1 MNIAIV
7 ASEGVPFAKTGGLAD
22 VVGAL
27 PLALERLGH
36 EVVLILPKYKGITQR
51 RATLGSKVSVA
62 FVEHDG
68 YFGREHLYGG
78 KDGDYADNLER
89 FSFFA
94 WRALETLKELH
105 FRPDVIHVHDWQAAL
120 VPVYLAT
127 TYRDDPVVGQAT
139 TLLTVH
145 NLAYQGVFP
154 KSEFPKLGLPW
165 ELFHLE
171 GLEYYDQINL
181 LKGGLM
187 FAKRLSTVSP
197 TYAREIQTPEYGCG
211 LDGVLRKRRAD
222 LTGVLNGID
231 TTLWDPATDKALNA
245 PFSAAAPEAKS
256 VNKRA
261 LQTALDLPVDPTVPL
276 VGMITRLAA
285 QKGLDLVAAAMEK
298 LVALGV
304 QLVVLGT
311 GDRSFHES
319 FEALGRRYPKAL
331 AVRLSFDDRLARQIY
346 AASDLFLMPS
356 RFEPCGLGQMIA
368 MRYGA
373 LPVVRKTG
381 GLADTVS
388 EASTDGREGNGFVFE
403 AAESSELVAATRRA
417 LAVYRQRAA
426 WTALQRRAMQSD
438 WSWERAARAYVELYG
453 GAPHPVPLPSGER
466 VG

>member
-1 MNIAIV
+1 MNIAMV
-7 ASEGVPFAKTGGLAD
+7 ASEGVPFSKTGGLAD

-36 EVVLILPKYKGITQR
+36 EVVVILPKYKGTAHR
-51 RATLGSKVSVA
+51 RATIGHGIPVL

-78 KDGDYADNLER
+78 KDGDYPDNLER

-94 WRALETLKELH
+94 WRALETLKEAN
-105 FRPDVIHVHDWQAAL
+105 FRPDAIHVHDWQAAL
-120 VPVYLAT
+120 IPVYLAT

-171 GLEYYDQINL
+171 GLEYYDQVNL

-187 FAKRLSTVSP
+187 FAKRLNTVSP
-197 TYAREIQTPEYGCG
+197 TYAQEIQTPEYGCG

-222 LTGVLNGID
+222 LAGVLNGID
-231 TTLWDPATDKALNA
+231 TALWDPAADKALAA
-245 PFSAAAPEAKS
+245 PFSAAKPAGKAAA
-256 VNKRA
+256 KRA
-261 LQTALDLPVDPTVPL
+261 LQAALGLPTDPAVPL

-285 QKGLDLVAAAMEK
+285 QKGLDLVAAAMEDF
-298 LVALGV
+298 ASLGV
-304 QLVVLGT
+304 QLAVLGT
-311 GDRSFHES
+311 GDRVFHEQ
-319 FEALGRRYPKAL
+319 FEALGRRFPKTL

-346 AASDLFLMPS
+346 AGSDLFLMPS

-373 LPVVRKTG
+373 IPVVRKTG
-381 GLADTVS
+381 GLADTVV
-388 EASTDGREGNGFVFE
+388 EASADGSKGNGFLFE
-403 AAESSELVAATRRA
+403 AAEPSELLAAVRRA
-417 LAVYRQRAA
+417 LALYRRRAA
-426 WTALQRRAMQSD
+426 WGALQRRAMQSD
-438 WSWERAARAYVELYG
+438 WSWERAARCYVELYH
-453 GAPHPVPLPSGER
+453 GAVVPA
-466 VG
+466 